1 MVTIGLSPTTYT
13 VSEDVGSVSVA
24 VSLRNG
30 ILARD
35 VIVTLQTLDG
45 TAISEFLLK
54 SQHRYGVHTMEPVK
68 SSIFFISKPIGGRDF
83 PNISIDLTLNIFST
97 TQTVMVH
104 ILDDM
109 VPENVEYFRLTLMS
123 NDPAVTLNPAT
134 IYINVLDDIDSRLK
148 SPDICISYLC
158 QYTVEIVPFL
168 VSVITIGF
176 NPATYSVRESA
187 GDVSVTL
194 SVLAGT
200 LGRDVTV
207 ILTTTKSTAMREYRT
222 TLKKR

>member
-1 MVTIGLSPTTYT
+1 M
-13 VSEDVGSVSVA
+13 
-24 VSLRNG
+24 
-30 ILARD
+30 
-35 VIVTLQTLDG
+35 
-45 TAISEFLLK
+45 
-54 SQHRYGVHTMEPVK
+54 
-68 SSIFFISKPIGGRDF
+68 DF
-83 PNISIDLTLNIFST
+83 PNISVDLTLNTSST
-97 TQTVMVH
+97 TQTVMVP

-109 VPENVEYFRLTLMS
+109 VPENLEYFSLALMS

-134 IYINVLDDIDSRLK
+134 IYINVLDDIDSTLK
-148 SPDICISYLC
+148 SPDICISYLR

-207 ILTTTKSTAMREYRT
+207 ILTTTNSTAMREYRT

>member
-1 MVTIGLSPTTYT
+1 M
-13 VSEDVGSVSVA
+13 
-24 VSLRNG
+24 
-30 ILARD
+30 
-35 VIVTLQTLDG
+35 
-45 TAISEFLLK
+45 
-54 SQHRYGVHTMEPVK
+54 
-68 SSIFFISKPIGGRDF
+68 DF
-83 PNISIDLTLNIFST
+83 PNISIDLTLNISST
-97 TQTVMVH
+97 TQTVMVP
-104 ILDDM
+104 ILNDM
-109 VPENVEYFRLTLMS
+109 VPENLEYFSLALMS

-134 IYINVLDDIDSRLK
+134 IYINVLDDIDSTLK
-148 SPDICISYLC
+148 SPDICISYLR

-207 ILTTTKSTAMREYRT
+207 ILTTTNSTAMREYRT

>member
-1 MVTIGLSPTTYT
+1 M
-13 VSEDVGSVSVA
+13 
-24 VSLRNG
+24 
-30 ILARD
+30 
-35 VIVTLQTLDG
+35 
-45 TAISEFLLK
+45 
-54 SQHRYGVHTMEPVK
+54 
-68 SSIFFISKPIGGRDF
+68 DF
-83 PNISIDLTLNIFST
+83 PNISVDLTLNTSST
-97 TQTVMVH
+97 TQTVMVP
-104 ILDDM
+104 ILNDV
-109 VPENVEYFRLTLMS
+109 VPENIEYFSLDLMS

-134 IYINVLDDIDSRLK
+134 IYINVLDDIDSTLK
-148 SPDICISYLC
+148 SPDICISYLR

-207 ILTTTKSTAMREYRT
+207 ILTTTNSTAMREYRT

>member
-1 MVTIGLSPTTYT
+1 M
-13 VSEDVGSVSVA
+13 
-24 VSLRNG
+24 
-30 ILARD
+30 
-35 VIVTLQTLDG
+35 
-45 TAISEFLLK
+45 
-54 SQHRYGVHTMEPVK
+54 
-68 SSIFFISKPIGGRDF
+68 DF
-83 PNISIDLTLNIFST
+83 PNISVDVTLNTSST
-97 TQTVMVH
+97 TQTVMVP
-104 ILDDM
+104 ILNDV
-109 VPENVEYFRLTLMS
+109 VPENIEYFSLDLMS

-134 IYINVLDDIDSRLK
+134 IYINVLDDIDSTLK

-207 ILTTTKSTAMREYRT
+207 ILTTTNSTAMREYRT
-222 TLKKR
+222 TLKKP

>member
-1 MVTIGLSPTTYT
+1 MVPILN
-13 VSEDVGSVSVA
+13 DV
-24 VSLRNG
+24 
-30 ILARD
+30 
-35 VIVTLQTLDG
+35 
-45 TAISEFLLK
+45 
-54 SQHRYGVHTMEPVK
+54 
-68 SSIFFISKPIGGRDF
+68 
-83 PNISIDLTLNIFST
+83 
-97 TQTVMVH
+97 
-104 ILDDM
+104 
-109 VPENVEYFRLTLMS
+109 VPENIEYFSLDLMS

-134 IYINVLDDIDSRLK
+134 IYINVLDDIDSTLK
-148 SPDICISYLC
+148 SPDICISYLR

-207 ILTTTKSTAMREYRT
+207 ILTTTNSTAMREYRT

>member
-1 MVTIGLSPTTYT
+1 M
-13 VSEDVGSVSVA
+13 
-24 VSLRNG
+24 
-30 ILARD
+30 
-35 VIVTLQTLDG
+35 
-45 TAISEFLLK
+45 
-54 SQHRYGVHTMEPVK
+54 
-68 SSIFFISKPIGGRDF
+68 DF
-83 PNISIDLTLNIFST
+83 PNISVDVTLNTSST
-97 TQTVMVH
+97 TQTVIVP
-104 ILDDM
+104 ILNDV
-109 VPENVEYFRLTLMS
+109 VPENIEYFSLDLMS

-134 IYINVLDDIDSRLK
+134 IYINVLDDIDSTLK

-207 ILTTTKSTAMREYRT
+207 ILTTTNSTAMREYRT
-222 TLKKR
+222 TLKKP